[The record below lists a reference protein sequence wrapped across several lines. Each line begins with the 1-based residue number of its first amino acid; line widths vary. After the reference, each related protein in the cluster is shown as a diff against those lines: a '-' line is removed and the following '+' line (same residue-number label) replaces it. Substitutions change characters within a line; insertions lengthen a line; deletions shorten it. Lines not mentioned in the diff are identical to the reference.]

1 MPLAAEFSSSGL
13 ACQLANDPAYE
24 TSVKQPSA
32 RSDLVGVAST
42 GGEMRVGEFD
52 RLGMLG
58 PCS

>member
-1 MPLAAEFSSSGL
+1 MPAKFSSSGL

-32 RSDLVGVAST
+32 RSDLVGVARI
-42 GGEMRVGEFD
+42 GEMRVGEFD
-52 RLGMLG
+52 KLGMLG

>member
-1 MPLAAEFSSSGL
+1 MPAEFSSSGL
-13 ACQLANDPAYE
+13 ACQLAKDPAYE

-32 RSDLVGVAST
+32 RSDLVGLAIST

-52 RLGMLG
+52 GLGMLG

>member
-1 MPLAAEFSSSGL
+1 MPAEFSSSGL
-13 ACQLANDPAYE
+13 ACQLAKDPAYE

-42 GGEMRVGEFD
+42 GGEISVGEFD
-52 RLGMLG
+52 GLGMLG

>member
-1 MPLAAEFSSSGL
+1 MPAEFSSSGL

-32 RSDLVGVAST
+32 RSDLVGVAIST
-42 GGEMRVGEFD
+42 EGEISVGEFD
-52 RLGMLG
+52 GLGMLG